1 MNIDSTISVVMAYY
15 NSRLALWEPLIEP
28 MEAMKNGKR
37 VSTPWELTTKVRNVY
52 VFPLYLIVPTN

>member
-1 MNIDSTISVVMAYY
+1 MSIDSTISVVMAYY

-37 VSTPWELTTKVRNVY
+37 TSTPWELKSKVNT
-52 VFPLYLIVPTN
+52 LK